1 MFLGK
6 APWKNRTAT
15 ATTELIKFNNL
26 SDDSETR
33 LALLE
38 ADVFVC
44 CSAAGDKVWPRAA
57 TILEHVWWTC
67 HTNFAYTV
75 VRCSYS
81 EHLQRARQAVTTL

>member
-44 CSAAGDKVWPRAA
+44 CSAAGDD
-57 TILEHVWWTC
+57 T
-67 HTNFAYTV
+67 
-75 VRCSYS
+75 
-81 EHLQRARQAVTTL
+81 RARLVDLPYQLRLYSRPLLL